1 VQLYIDISEF
11 LKSRAL
17 TGIQRV
23 QKEYIQKAILNKDP
37 LKILH
42 FNPDINSFEL
52 IPNDEVLNFFAD
64 VKNYRLKHYEPL
76 DIFSQQHK
84 EKIFFDIDSV
94 WNATPKRRELYAR
107 LKENDFKI
115 FNFIYDLIPFLFPAY
130 SHARS
135 ARNFP
140 SFLSAVYEYSDFIFF
155 DSHSAKEDFFK
166 LKQDLNIQKDY
177 RCKVISLGSDFTK
190 SSSPK
195 PQEFQ
200 ELLNSKYIL
209 FVGTLEPRKNQQK
222 VLEAFELLIEKYR
235 DLNLVFIG
243 KQGWKVDD
251 FAQTLNT
258 HPLRNKKLFWLQTID
273 DNALNYFY
281 QNAFIVTYLSQYEGY
296 GLPIAE
302 SLNFSNITIASK
314 NSSMYEV
321 GQDYAD
327 YIMHN
332 GIDEIVDIISLYY
345 ENPELYD
352 KKKEYIKKEYKPI
365 GWNDMYNALKSAFDD

>member
-1 VQLYIDISEF
+1 MGTKCITITEKAYTNLDVYKESKESFSDVVTT
-11 LKSRAL
+11 KSLHRFATIVKSMNA
-17 TGIQRV
+17 TGDN
-23 QKEYIQKAILNKDP
+23 ILNSKDI
-37 LKILH
+37 KE
-42 FNPDINSFEL
+42 SFEQKQL
-52 IPNDEVLNFFAD
+52 LRHLPDREGIAAHCHGWGVS
-64 VKNYRLKHYEPL
+64 
-76 DIFSQQHK
+76 DI
-84 EKIFFDIDSV
+84 
-94 WNATPKRRELYAR
+94 
-107 LKENDFKI
+107 
-115 FNFIYDLIPFLFPAY
+115 
-130 SHARS
+130 
-135 ARNFP
+135 
-140 SFLSAVYEYSDFIFF
+140 YEYSDFIFF
-155 DSHSAKEDFFK
+155 DSNSAKEDFFK
-166 LKQDLNIQKDY
+166 LKRDLNIQKDY
-177 RCKVISLGSDFTK
+177 RCKVIPLGSDFTK

-243 KQGWKVDD
+243 KQGWKVDAL
-251 FAQTLNT
+251 AQTLNT
-258 HPLRNKKLFWLQTID
+258 HPLKNKKLFWLQTID
-273 DNALNYFY
+273 DNALNHFY

-327 YIMHN
+327 YIVHN
-332 GIDEIVDIISLYY
+332 GVDEIVDIISLYY